1 MRAAVCLVLLTIVC
15 AKGGAATI
23 DNVDRLVLDLS
34 RAKIGQVLEFDGA
47 LLGGAVSGPVTL
59 ERVRLRAPGAG
70 VYVLRGSGPEP
81 LDYPRRHVFMGRS
94 LDNPRVRIGV
104 LFDPIGMRLSGN
116 VASPEG
122 LKALNLVTDAGWR
135 ITARTPRSLLPD
147 GLELTQTCGNVDFD
161 QSDRHPS
168 FESDALDGVFPAS
181 SRGSLRYGVLAL
193 DTDTQ
198 WLDRR
203 FNDNTTEAAE
213 WFEDLLVATNTLFES
228 QLDLR
233 MLQGDTF
240 LRTDSDPYTVES
252 SGASGSHLSEFGSY
266 WQNNFSGIARTHAAL
281 VSGNASSGTSA
292 SGIAWIDSYCRYQSS
307 GGSYSVNQLFWSGS
321 VPVVASARLFAH
333 ELGHDLGSVHTHCY
347 DPPIDQCY
355 ASEPG
360 CYSGTT
366 SCPAEGSGTLMSYC
380 NLSTGCGPSN
390 PNRLEL
396 APAVEAVMNDRVQA
410 NTPSCLSTDAGETAI
425 FEDRFES

>member
-1 MRAAVCLVLLTIVC
+1 MRAAVCLVLLTVVC

-23 DNVDRLVLDLS
+23 DSVDRLVLDLA
-34 RAKIGQVLEFDGA
+34 RTEIGHVIELDGA
-47 LLGGAVSGPVTL
+47 LLDGAVSGPVTL

-70 VYVLRGSGPEP
+70 VYVLRGNGPEL

-104 LFDPIGMRLSGN
+104 LFDPVGMRLSGN
-116 VASPEG
+116 VASPDG
-122 LKALNLVTDAGWR
+122 LKALDLVTDEGWR
-135 ITARTPRSLLPD
+135 ITARTARSLLPD
-147 GLELTQTCGNVDFD
+147 GLELTQTCGNLDFD
-161 QSDRHPS
+161 QSDRHPTRQS
-168 FESDALDGVFPAS
+168 HVLDGVFPAS
-181 SRGSLRYGVLAL
+181 PRGSLRYGVLAL

-203 FNDNTTEAAE
+203 FNDNTTQAAE

-252 SGASGSHLSEFGSY
+252 AGASGSHLNEFGGY
-266 WQNNFSGIARTHAAL
+266 WQSNFPGVNRTHAAL
-281 VSGNASSGTSA
+281 VSGNSSSGNSA
-292 SGIAWIDSYCRYQSS
+292 SGIAWINSFCEYQSG
-307 GGSYSVNQLFWSGS
+307 GGSYSVNQLFWSGG
-321 VPVVASARLFAH
+321 VPVLESARLFAH
-333 ELGHDLGSVHTHCY
+333 ELGHNFGSVHTHCY
-347 DPPIDQCY
+347 DPPVDECY
-355 ASEPG
+355 ASESG
-360 CYSGTT
+360 CYSGGT

-380 NLSTGCGPSN
+380 NFGSGCGV
-390 PNRLEL
+390 PNRMEL
-396 APAVEAVMNDRVQA
+396 APAVEAVMSDRVDA
-410 NTPSCLSTDAGETAI
+410 NTPSCLSSDVGEVAI